1 MYLYVSFYAYAA
13 TVWLTEAKLL
23 QKRNCFSYKKSWKL
37 LNTLIAITKL
47 IICITPKNKLPTLS
61 NRILDW
67 VISYNSSLC
76 MSRPLQLQDSIFQ
89 KIMIQCFNDLALTV
103 HIIMQLLYVC
113 IHDFIV
119 MFILYV
125 LRIALKSLS

>member
-1 MYLYVSFYAYAA
+1 MYPFMLMQQLYG
-13 TVWLTEAKLL
+13 WQKLNYYKNGTAL
-23 QKRNCFSYKKSWKL
+23 VTKKSWKL

-89 KIMIQCFNDLALTV
+89 KIMIQCFNDLALIV

-113 IHDFIV
+113 IHDVII

-125 LRIALKSLS
+125 LRIALKSLT